1 MCNECSNNSRLLFQ
15 LNLVKSPCEVQF
27 SKHLASIQLVE
38 YVIIRWYGM
47 TFPYDSLI
55 FFLMSMQS
63 LSMSPPPRLGESKFP
78 RSEEFTFPLRE
89 SLSIDRAWLSAA
101 SMDLAISLAFWSV
114 SLPLTASSFLR
125 RSCDRH
131 LSINWSR
138 TFSSSLVLQ
147 FSLSWNNLVTNWSV
161 VSDKI
166 VTFWYAN

>member
-1 MCNECSNNSRLLFQ
+1 MFFQ

-63 LSMSPPPRLGESKFP
+63 LSMSPPPRLGESKCP

-89 SLSIDRAWLSAA
+89 SLSIDRA
-101 SMDLAISLAFWSV
+101 
-114 SLPLTASSFLR
+114 
-125 RSCDRH
+125 
-131 LSINWSR
+131 
-138 TFSSSLVLQ
+138 
-147 FSLSWNNLVTNWSV
+147 
-161 VSDKI
+161 
-166 VTFWYAN
+166 